1 MPIQCIAHHINLL
14 TNDICKLEF
23 AQSTLKKCMKLVQFF
38 KCSHRANAN
47 LTDEI
52 VANIVK
58 GGKLKGYCQTR

>member
-1 MPIQCIAHHINLL
+1 
-14 TNDICKLEF
+14 
-23 AQSTLKKCMKLVQFF
+23 MKLVQFF

-58 GGKLKGYCQTR
+58 GGKLKGYCQTRWTTAFDCISSVLKCEDALKNVSMNYF